1 MWCSETSRWTL
12 GSGLVRSGPW
22 GAARAV
28 CANTWRECESGGMC
42 QLGRCW
48 PGEVSQRKRKTEGA
62 EGHRQKRGGD
72 QERQGLPWA
81 RVLRRGKV
89 TGTTS

>member
-1 MWCSETSRWTL
+1 
-12 GSGLVRSGPW
+12 
-22 GAARAV
+22 
-28 CANTWRECESGGMC
+28 MC

-48 PGEVSQRKRKTEGA
+48 PREVSQRKRKTEEP